1 MHAKRLAVLLIIC
14 VAVLL
19 LLAGCRTIRHR
30 DVTILVDGQRQIIS
44 TEARTVRE
52 ALQEADVKLG
62 ELDRTEPDLWVEIES
77 AMTITVVRVEERF
90 ITERRVLPFTH
101 RTVKSEGIPEG
112 ETRLI
117 QLGAN
122 GEEEITYKITFE
134 NGVEDN
140 RVEVR
145 RTVLNEPVDEIMVV
159 GTAGV
164 ANSVPIQGALAYIST
179 GNAWLMRGASGGRRA
194 LTTKGDLDSRVF
206 ELSADG
212 HRLLFSRR
220 GGEELTAPLNTLW
233 AITTTV
239 VGEDAYPLGIE
250 GVIYA
255 QWSPDGA
262 QIAYST
268 AERTGGSPGWKANN
282 DLWIVPF
289 PIRHRSDRVIT
300 TTNGL
305 TQTVPGGIVA
315 TQVLSASFQGVYNW
329 WGPTFAWSLDSRH
342 LAYATADEVGL
353 VDVGRRQLRPLMHF
367 PAFRTYSEWVWTPT
381 LSWSPDGQ
389 FVLCTLHNPGGEGDV
404 PEDSQVFDVWALSVD
419 SEVRVRVAAESG
431 MWANPRWS
439 PAYTTTQTTTE
450 SQILYGQALYPASSQ
465 DSRYDLYLM
474 DRDGSNRRLVFPPPE
489 ESGVRVPQVAWSPD
503 AQQLAVI
510 YNGDVYLVD
519 LTSSRVYQITGDGQ
533 CSQPRWAGGS
543 GFEP

>member
-1 MHAKRLAVLLIIC
+1 MSVKRLVVLLIITC
-14 VAVLL
+14 AAVLL
-19 LLAGCRTIRHR
+19 LLAGCQPTRHR
-30 DVTILVDGQRQIIS
+30 DVTILVDGQRRIIS
-44 TEARTVRE
+44 TDARTVRD
-52 ALQEADVKLG
+52 ALQEAGVKLG
-62 ELDRTEPDLWVEIES
+62 ELDRTEPDLWVEVEP
-77 AMTITVVRVEERF
+77 AMTITVIRVEERF
-90 ITERRVLPFTH
+90 ITERQVLPFAH

-112 ETRLI
+112 ETRLL

-134 NGVEDN
+134 NGVEVN

-145 RTVLNEPVDEIMVV
+145 RTVLSEPVDEIMVV

-164 ANSVPIQGALAYIST
+164 VSSVPIQGTLAYISA

-194 LTTKGDLDSRVF
+194 LTTEGDLDGRVF
-206 ELSADG
+206 DLSADG

-220 GGEELTAPLNTLW
+220 GGDELTAPLNTLW

-250 GVIYA
+250 GVVYA
-255 QWSPDGA
+255 QWSPDGT

-268 AERTGGSPGWKANN
+268 AERTSGSPGWRANN
-282 DLWIVPF
+282 DLWIAPF
-289 PIRHRSDRVIT
+289 PIRSKPERVIT
-300 TTNGL
+300 TTRGL
-305 TQTVPGGIVA
+305 TKTVPGGIVA
-315 TQVLSASFQGVYNW
+315 TQVLSASFQGAYSW
-329 WGPTFAWSLDSRH
+329 WGPTFAWSPDGQR

-353 VDVGRRQLRPLMHF
+353 VDVDRRQRTPLMYF
-367 PAFRTYSEWVWTPT
+367 PPFRTYSEWVWMPT

-389 FVLCTLHNPGGEGDV
+389 FVLCTLHNPGVEGDV

-419 SEVRVRVAAESG
+419 GEVRVRLVAGSG

-439 PAYTTTQTTTE
+439 PAYTTTQTTD
-450 SQILYGQALYPASSQ
+450 SQIVYGQARYPASSQ

-474 DRDGSNRRLVFPPPE
+474 DRDGSNRHPIFPPPG

-503 AQQLAVI
+503 ARQLAAI
-510 YNGDVYLVD
+510 YDGDVYLVD
-519 LTSSRVYQITGDGQ
+519 LTNGRVYQLTGDGQ
-533 CSQPRWAGGS
+533 CSQPRWAGL
-543 GFEP
+543 